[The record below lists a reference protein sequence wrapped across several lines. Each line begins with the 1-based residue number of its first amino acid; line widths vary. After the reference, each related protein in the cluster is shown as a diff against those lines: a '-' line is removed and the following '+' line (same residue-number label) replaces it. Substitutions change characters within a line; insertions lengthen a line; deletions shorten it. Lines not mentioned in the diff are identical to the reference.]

1 MINFKNN
8 IYTNIYGISRSLL
21 ALGLLIT
28 LLFNPIEMLFSEEL
42 IEISRN
48 KVFLYDLNLFNLF
61 GFKHLFWAKLIAC
74 LILILVILGVQPI
87 FTGVLHW
94 WVSYSFFTGSLIVE
108 GGDQVM
114 SILTFLLIPITL
126 LDRRKNHWN
135 SSVSQSNFSLY
146 VGNIFIIFIK
156 IQASILYLQAGI
168 DKIYK
173 TIEWKNG
180 TAIYYWFNDEIFG
193 MPDFMLGVVNTILS
207 NSVVIFL
214 LNWFVIVFEILMSY
228 MIVAPKKIKSLFF
241 KIAVFFHFCIIIF
254 HGLPTFFLSMV
265 GILIL
270 YLLPLNEN
278 IRLKNYTKKIFS
290 FGRI

>member
-61 GFKHLFWAKLIAC
+61 GFKYLFWAKLIAC
-74 LILILVILGVQPI
+74 LILILVILGVYPI

-126 LDRRKNHWN
+126 LDKRKNHWN

-146 VGNIFIIFIK
+146 IGYIFIIFIK
-156 IQASILYLQAGI
+156 IQASVLYLQAGI

-207 NSVVIFL
+207 HSVVIFL

-228 MIVAPKKIKSLFF
+228 MIIAPQKIKSLFF
-241 KIAVFFHFCIIIF
+241 KGAVFFHFCIVIF

-265 GILIL
+265 SILIL
-270 YLLPLNEN
+270 YLLPLDEN
-278 IRLKNYTKKIFS
+278 IKLKNYTKKIFS
-290 FGRI
+290 FRRI